1 MKRSISLALIAAFA
15 ATLTFAHPA
24 QAASVPAISAFD
36 SMFSGVKDY
45 TYQLH
50 AVERLGGQTQTRTYQ
65 YSFMK
70 PHFAK
75 TLIISGDGNGSGGVW
90 AGGDQVSGHQGGFL
104 SGIHLKVGLHDSRAV
119 SLRGYTI
126 PQGLLQNIVAEF
138 TTIPGKLT
146 QRPSGMIAG
155 QSTDLVELDVTNPAS
170 DGGVTKRQI
179 FVSKSTHW
187 PLREILYAG
196 SSVVLDQTMTDI
208 KKNVGLTSNDF
219 PF

>member
-15 ATLTFAHPA
+15 ATLTLAHPA
-24 QAASVPAISAFD
+24 QAATTAAISAFD
-36 SMFSGVKDY
+36 SMFAGVKDY

-50 AVERLGGQTQTRTYQ
+50 AVERQGGQTQTRTYQ
-65 YSFMK
+65 YSFLR

-104 SGIHLKVGLHDSRAV
+104 SGIHLKVGLHDSRAI

-126 PQGLLQNIVAEF
+126 PQGLIQNIVAEF
-138 TTIPGKLT
+138 TSLSGKLT
-146 QRPSGMIAG
+146 QRGSGMING
-155 QSTDLVELDVTNPAS
+155 QATDLVELEVANPSS

-179 FVSKSTHW
+179 FISKSSHW
-187 PLREILYAG
+187 PLREILYVG
-196 SSVVLDQTMTDI
+196 NSVVLDQTMTNI
-208 KKNVGLTSNDF
+208 KTNVGLTQNDF